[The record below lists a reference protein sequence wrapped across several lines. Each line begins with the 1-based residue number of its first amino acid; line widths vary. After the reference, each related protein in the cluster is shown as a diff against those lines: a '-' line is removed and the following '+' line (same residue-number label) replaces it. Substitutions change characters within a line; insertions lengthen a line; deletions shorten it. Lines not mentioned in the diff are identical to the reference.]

1 MLSLS
6 EFKSLLQISGDTYD
20 DLFAIYEPI
29 VADVVKQITRVSYGL
44 TFDVTST
51 TGSYI
56 LESTE
61 SFYDVYEGADVQGDN
76 IPDAS
81 IYSFC
86 EHSITI
92 DKRATDSGSFTL
104 TVSPVPSALKL
115 AVAKMVLYDI
125 QSSTV
130 DSANQS
136 GVTSKSMGVLSV
148 SYDDSNKIDQNWGYP
163 KALIA
168 LIKRFKRTQIDVG
181 SMRNPYTNT
190 TNRYMI

>member
-1 MLSLS
+1 
-6 EFKSLLQISGDTYD
+6 
-20 DLFAIYEPI
+20 
-29 VADVVKQITRVSYGL
+29 
-44 TFDVTST
+44 
-51 TGSYI
+51 
-56 LESTE
+56 
-61 SFYDVYEGADVQGDN
+61 
-76 IPDAS
+76 
-81 IYSFC
+81 
-86 EHSITI
+86 
-92 DKRATDSGSFTL
+92 
-104 TVSPVPSALKL
+104 
-115 AVAKMVLYDI
+115 MVLYDI

-190 TNRYMI
+190 TNRARG